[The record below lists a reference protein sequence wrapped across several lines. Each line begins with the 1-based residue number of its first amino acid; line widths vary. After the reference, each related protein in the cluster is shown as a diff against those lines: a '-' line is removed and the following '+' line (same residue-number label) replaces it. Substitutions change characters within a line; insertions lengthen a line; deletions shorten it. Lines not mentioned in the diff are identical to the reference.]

1 MRLKNKGVKV
11 LNRDAYGDMLVSIK
25 AEPPKSMD
33 RATKKA
39 IEELDGK
46 IDEKSYTKYQNFLS
60 KK

>member
-25 AEPPKSMD
+25 AELPKSMD